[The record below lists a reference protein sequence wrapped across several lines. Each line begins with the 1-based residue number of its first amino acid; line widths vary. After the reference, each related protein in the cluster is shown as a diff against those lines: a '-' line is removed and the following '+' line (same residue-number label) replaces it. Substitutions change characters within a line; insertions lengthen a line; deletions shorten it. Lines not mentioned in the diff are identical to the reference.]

1 MLPLTAGIGFG
12 SMITGQIVSRTGR
25 TMIVSTIG
33 LAVVTFLLLVQA
45 AFAARMSAS
54 QLTALWGCTALFM
67 GSVMG
72 VVQVTVQNAAGRERL
87 GAAAA
92 SVQLSR
98 SVGAS
103 FGTAIIGMILFV
115 TLEVIDPHGAEV
127 FIRMIEQGASAL
139 DKLAVD
145 QREMMQADIA
155 QAFRAAFLAIAGFT
169 AGACLLA
176 LTNPAKRLS

>member
-1 MLPLTAGIGFG
+1 
-12 SMITGQIVSRTGR
+12 
-25 TMIVSTIG
+25 
-33 LAVVTFLLLVQA
+33 
-45 AFAARMSAS
+45 
-54 QLTALWGCTALFM
+54 
-67 GSVMG
+67 
-72 VVQVTVQNAAGRERL
+72 
-87 GAAAA
+87 
-92 SVQLSR
+92 
-98 SVGAS
+98 
-103 FGTAIIGMILFV
+103 MILFV

-145 QREMMQADIA
+145 QRAMMQADIA